1 MSLKRDSNSVESTDD
16 EPFLAKRIR
25 LEHILISEKI
35 NKNYPDID
43 ISQHEINKFPLIF
56 STLLETLN
64 DATKSTDAEDRIQDV
79 ILTVGRGLLKLL
91 KGNMDS
97 LKLLAVLKNTL
108 KRLKSFLFLINNK
121 VDGADK
127 NDSKNSLRDGDKF
140 KEDNRQQHTDELDLE
155 LKTLKEEYVI
165 KFLK

>member
-43 ISQHEINKFPLIF
+43 ISQHEINKFLLIF

-64 DATKSTDAEDRIQDV
+64 DATKSTDSED
-79 ILTVGRGLLKLL
+79 
-91 KGNMDS
+91 
-97 LKLLAVLKNTL
+97 
-108 KRLKSFLFLINNK
+108 
-121 VDGADK
+121 
-127 NDSKNSLRDGDKF
+127 
-140 KEDNRQQHTDELDLE
+140 
-155 LKTLKEEYVI
+155 
-165 KFLK
+165 